1 MPSPTLQFKRGLF
14 ANLPGLRAG
23 EPGFTTDSYELYI
36 GINSTTQENKF
47 FGSHRYWTRETTTTG
62 SGVNFVEGTNNG
74 TDFIT
79 IKAPG
84 TLAGIVTFTLPG
96 ADGSNGQILTTNG
109 TGTLSFSSPSSSSF
123 TIAGGTGTDT
133 FNTGGTL
140 TFAGTAN
147 EIETAVTNDQVQI
160 GLPDNVIVGGALTV
174 TTGAVIDGVQIGI
187 NGANVID
194 TVSGNLTLNSAG
206 GQTIIDDV
214 VTIQNNLTVNG
225 NVTIGGTTVN
235 LRGTD
240 VFIENKDIVL
250 GFTTSVTPNDDTANH
265 AGVAIASTEGSPLVS
280 FTASGINTLPNT
292 YKQLMWFKSGTL
304 GFATDA
310 FAFNYG
316 VAIGTT
322 TMANGVRL
330 AVGTGVTVGDTSVS
344 ATNFYGALTGNVT
357 GTASS
362 TTNIPNLTG
371 AITSNNTTTSLGSF
385 SSANLSAALTD
396 ETGSGVAV
404 FATSPT
410 LVTPVL
416 GAATGTSLN
425 LGNINLESNGNAT
438 ILGQLELG
446 NASDTTITRV
456 SAGVVAIEGVNVVT
470 VSATQTL
477 TNKTLTSPILTT
489 PSLGIA
495 TATSIVVG
503 SGVTINASGIVAS
516 AGIITASSFVGSL
529 TGTASTTTNIPN
541 LTGAITSVNTTTS
554 LGSFSSSN
562 LATALTDETGSGVAV
577 FATSPTLVTPALG
590 DATAT
595 TIVTSGAVNVGTALS
610 APTVKTATI
619 QHSNATNAATIDAS
633 GNITAAQNL
642 TISGNLFVNGS
653 TTQVNTAA
661 ITVEDRT
668 IELGVVDGS
677 APSSAT
683 TWDLGVLFNYHAT
696 TAKKSAFIWEHGD
709 ARFKFASVLAADT
722 DGNSSSTPQLT
733 VTTFAPI
740 EIGQLWVNDC
750 AGSSQVISCTGTERF
765 LENITVDCG
774 SF

>member
-1 MPSPTLQFKRGLF
+1 MPAPTLQFKRGLL
-14 ANLPGLRAG
+14 ANLPGLQAG
-23 EPGFTTDSYELYI
+23 EPGFTTDSYELYV
-36 GINSTTQENKF
+36 GIDSTTQNNKF
-47 FGSHRYWTRETTTTG
+47 FGSHRYWTRGTASTG

-74 TDFIT
+74 TQYIT
-79 IKAPG
+79 LKAAD
-84 TLAGIVTFTLPG
+84 TLAGITTFVLPS
-96 ADGSNGQILTTNG
+96 ADGTNGQILTTNG
-109 TGTLSFSSPSSSSF
+109 SGTLSFSSPSSSSF

-133 FNTGGTL
+133 FNTGDTL

-160 GLPDNVIVGGALTV
+160 GLPNV
-174 TTGAVIDGVQIGI
+174 
-187 NGANVID
+187 
-194 TVSGNLTLNSAG
+194 VS
-206 GQTIIDDV
+206 I
-214 VTIQNNLTVNG
+214 
-225 NVTIGGTTVN
+225 
-235 LRGTD
+235 
-240 VFIENKDIVL
+240 
-250 GFTTSVTPNDDTANH
+250 TTSVVVGS
-265 AGVAIASTEGSPLVS
+265 GVTIN
-280 FTASGINTLPNT
+280 ASGINASAGIVTASRFVSNVLTGTAPISVASSTRVDNLNAQYIGGFAAPTSQVIGSSDTQTLTNKSIALGSNT
-292 YKQLMWFKSGTL
+292 ITGTL
-304 GFATDA
+304 AEFNTALTDA
-310 FAFNYG
+310 DFVSIA
-316 VAIGTT
+316 GTETLTNKTLTSPILT
-322 TMANGVRL
+322 TPSLGIATATSINVSGI
-330 AVGTGVTVGDTSVS
+330 VT
-344 ATNFYGALTGNVT
+344 ATTFVGALTG
-357 GTASS
+357 TATS

-385 SSANLSAALTD
+385 SSSNLATALTD
-396 ETGSGVAV
+396 ETGSGAAV

-503 SGVTINASGIVAS
+503 SGVTINASGIIAS

-529 TGTASTTTNIPN
+529 TGTASSTTNIPN

-562 LATALTDETGSGVAV
+562 LSTALSDKTGTGVAV
-577 FATSPTLVTPALG
+577 FATSPTLVTPVLG

>member
-1 MPSPTLQFKRGLF
+1 MPAPTLQFKRGLF
-14 ANLPGLRAG
+14 ANLPGLKAG
-23 EPGFTTDSYELYI
+23 EPGFTTDSYELYV
-36 GINSTTQENKF
+36 GIDSTTQNNKF

-74 TDFIT
+74 TDFVT

-84 TLAGIVTFTLPG
+84 TLAGIVTFVLPG
-96 ADGSNGQILTTNG
+96 ADGTNGQILTTNG
-109 TGTLSFSSPSSSSF
+109 SGTLSFSSPSSSSF
-123 TIAGGTGTDT
+123 TIAGGIGTDT

-160 GLPDNVIVGGALTV
+160 GLPDNVII
-174 TTGAVIDGVQIGI
+174 TGVITAT
-187 NGANVID
+187 NGF
-194 TVSGNLTLNSAG
+194 SGNLT
-206 GQTIIDDV
+206 
-214 VTIQNNLTVNG
+214 G
-225 NVTIGGTTVN
+225 NVTGNINSSGVSTV
-235 LRGTD
+235 
-240 VFIENKDIVL
+240 
-250 GFTTSVTPNDDTANH
+250 TSL
-265 AGVAIASTEGSPLVS
+265 VATNIN
-280 FTASGINTLPNT
+280 ASGIITATSGFVGNLTGTASSTTNIPNLTGDITSVNTVTSIAAGVIVDADINASAGIVDTKLATISTANKVSNSAT
-292 YKQLMWFKSGTL
+292 T
-304 GFATDA
+304 ATDA
-310 FAFNYG
+310 NTASAI
-316 VAIGTT
+316 VARDASGNFSAGTIT
-322 TMANGVRL
+322 ASL
-330 AVGTGVTVGDTSVS
+330 
-344 ATNFYGALTGNVT
+344 T

-371 AITSNNTTTSLGSF
+371 AITSVGTATTLGSF

-396 ETGSGVAV
+396 ETGSGSAV

-470 VSATQTL
+470 TSSTDTL

-529 TGTASTTTNIPN
+529 TGTASSTTNIPN

-562 LATALTDETGSGVAV
+562 LATALTDKTGTGVAV
-577 FATSPTLVTPALG
+577 FATSPTLVTPVLG

-610 APTVKTATI
+610 SPTVKTATI

-642 TISGNLFVNGS
+642 TISGNLYVNGS

-668 IELGVVDGS
+668 IELGVVDGA

-696 TAKKSAFIWEHGD
+696 TAKKSAVIWEHGD
-709 ARFKFASVLAADT
+709 ARFKFASVLTADT
-722 DGNSSSTPQLT
+722 DGSTVDTPQLA
-733 VTTFAPI
+733 VTTFAPV
-740 EIGQLWVNDC
+740 EIGQLWVTDC
-750 AGSSQVISCTGTERF
+750 AGTSQVISCTGTTRN

>member
-1 MPSPTLQFKRGLF
+1 MPAPTLQFKRGLF

-489 PSLGIA
+489 P
-495 TATSIVVG
+495 V
-503 SGVTINASGIVAS
+503 
-516 AGIITASSFVGSL
+516 
-529 TGTASTTTNIPN
+529 
-541 LTGAITSVNTTTS
+541 
-554 LGSFSSSN
+554 
-562 LATALTDETGSGVAV
+562 
-577 FATSPTLVTPALG
+577 LG

-595 TIVTSGAVNVGTALS
+595 SINVSGITTTGTLTLSGTPGIGITGISSSTSLTENSHTFLPTQAAVKAYVDAVDVTLGINADTGGAS
-610 APTVKTATI
+610 TVATS
-619 QHSNATNAATIDAS
+619 QT
-633 GNITAAQNL
+633 L
-642 TISGNLFVNGS
+642 TISGTANEVNTAVSGQTITVGLPDSVTVTTALTTPTINATNLKANDGTTAITITNSTGAVATNSDLTVGGNLYVNGS

-661 ITVEDRT
+661 LTVEDRT
-668 IELGVVDGS
+668 IDLGIVNGA
-677 APSSAT
+677 APAGTT
-683 TWDLGVLFNYHAT
+683 TWDLGILFNYYAT
-696 TAKKSAFIWEHGD
+696 TAKKSAVIWEHGD
-709 ARFKFASVLAADT
+709 ARFKFASVLTADT
-722 DGNSSSTPQLT
+722 DGSTVDTPQLT
-733 VTTFAPI
+733 VTTFAPV
-740 EIGQLWVNDC
+740 EIGQLWVTDC
-750 AGSSQVISCTGTERF
+750 AGTSQVISCTGTTRN
-765 LENITVDCG
+765 LENITIDG
-774 SF
+774 GQF

>member
-1 MPSPTLQFKRGLF
+1 MTAPVIQFKRGLF

-23 EPGFTTDSYELYI
+23 EPGFTTDSYELYV
-36 GINSTTQENKF
+36 GIDSTTNGNKF

-109 TGTLSFSSPSSSSF
+109 TGTLSFSSPSASSF

-147 EIETAVTNDQVQI
+147 EIETVVTDDQVQI
-160 GLPDNVIVGGALTV
+160 GLPDNVII
-174 TTGAVIDGVQIGI
+174 TGVITAT
-187 NGANVID
+187 NGF
-194 TVSGNLTLNSAG
+194 SGNLT
-206 GQTIIDDV
+206 
-214 VTIQNNLTVNG
+214 G
-225 NVTIGGTTVN
+225 NVTGNINSSGVSTV
-235 LRGTD
+235 
-240 VFIENKDIVL
+240 
-250 GFTTSVTPNDDTANH
+250 TSL
-265 AGVAIASTEGSPLVS
+265 VATNIN
-280 FTASGINTLPNT
+280 ASGIITAT
-292 YKQLMWFKSGTL
+292 SG
-304 GFATDA
+304 F
-310 FAFNYG
+310 
-316 VAIGTT
+316 V
-322 TMANGVRL
+322 
-330 AVGTGVTVGDTSVS
+330 
-344 ATNFYGALTGNVT
+344 GNVT

-371 AITSNNTTTSLGSF
+371 AITSVGTATTLGSF

-489 PSLGIA
+489 PSLGAA
-495 TATSIVVG
+495 TATSLNV
-503 SGVTINASGIVAS
+503 SGITTTGTLTLSGTPGIGITGISSSTSLTENSHTFLPTQAAVKAYVDAVDVTLGINAD
-516 AGIITASSFVGSL
+516 
-529 TGTASTTTNIPN
+529 TGGAST
-541 LTGAITSVNTTTS
+541 V
-554 LGSFSSSN
+554 
-562 LATALTDETGSGVAV
+562 
-577 FATSPTLVTPALG
+577 ATSQT
-590 DATAT
+590 
-595 TIVTSGAVNVGTALS
+595 
-610 APTVKTATI
+610 
-619 QHSNATNAATIDAS
+619 
-633 GNITAAQNL
+633 L
-642 TISGNLFVNGS
+642 TISGTANEVNTVVSGQTITVGLPDSVTVTTALTTPTVNATNLKANDGTTAITITNSTGAVATNSDLTVGGNLYVNGS
-653 TTQVNTAA
+653 TTQVNSTAL
-661 ITVEDRT
+661 TVEDRT
-668 IELGVVDGS
+668 IDLGIVNGA
-677 APSSAT
+677 APAGTT
-683 TWDLGVLFNYHAT
+683 TWDLGVLFNYNSSG
-696 TAKKSAFIWEHGD
+696 AKKSAVIWEHGD
-709 ARFKFASVLAADT
+709 ARFKFASVLSADT
-722 DGNSSSTPQLT
+722 DGSDVNTPQLT
-733 VTTFAPI
+733 VTTFAPV
-740 EIGQLWVNDC
+740 EIGQLWVTDC
-750 AGSSQVISCTGTERF
+750 AGTSQVISCTGSTRN
-765 LENITVDCG
+765 LENITIDAG
-774 SF
+774 TF

>member
-1 MPSPTLQFKRGLF
+1 MPSPTLQFKRGLL

-23 EPGFTTDSYELYI
+23 EPGFTTDSYELYV
-36 GINSTTQENKF
+36 GIDSTTNNNKF
-47 FGSHRYWTRETTTTG
+47 FGSHRYWTKGTTSTG

-74 TDFIT
+74 TDYIT
-79 IKAPG
+79 IKAPN
-84 TLAGIVTFTLPG
+84 TLAGIVTFTLPSV
-96 ADGSNGQILTTNG
+96 DGTNGQILTTNG
-109 TGTLSFSSPSSSSF
+109 SGTLSFSSSAASSF
-123 TIAGGTGTDT
+123 TITGGTGSDT
-133 FNTGGTL
+133 FNTGETL
-140 TFAGTAN
+140 TFAGTAS
-147 EIETAVTNDQVQI
+147 EIETAVTDNQVQI
-160 GLPDNVIVGGALTV
+160 GLPN
-174 TTGAVIDGVQIGI
+174 AVSI
-187 NGANVID
+187 
-194 TVSGNLTLNSAG
+194 
-206 GQTIIDDV
+206 
-214 VTIQNNLTVNG
+214 
-225 NVTIGGTTVN
+225 
-235 LRGTD
+235 
-240 VFIENKDIVL
+240 
-250 GFTTSVTPNDDTANH
+250 TTSVVVGS
-265 AGVAIASTEGSPLVS
+265 GVTIN
-280 FTASGINTLPNT
+280 ASGIVASAGIIT
-292 YKQLMWFKSGTL
+292 
-304 GFATDA
+304 ATT
-310 FAFNYG
+310 F
-316 VAIGTT
+316 V
-322 TMANGVRL
+322 
-330 AVGTGVTVGDTSVS
+330 
-344 ATNFYGALTGNVT
+344 GALT

-371 AITSNNTTTSLGSF
+371 AITSVGTATTLGSF
-385 SSANLSAALTD
+385 SSSNLATALTD
-396 ETGSGVAV
+396 ETGSGSAV

-410 LVTPVL
+410 LVTPALGTPSSGTLTNCTGLPVSTGVSGLGANVATFLATPSSANLISAVTDETGTGALVFATTPTLVTPVL
-416 GAATGTSLN
+416 GA
-425 LGNINLESNGNAT
+425 
-438 ILGQLELG
+438 
-446 NASDTTITRV
+446 
-456 SAGVVAIEGVNVVT
+456 
-470 VSATQTL
+470 
-477 TNKTLTSPILTT
+477 
-489 PSLGIA
+489 A

-610 APTVKTATI
+610 SPTVKTATI

-668 IELGVVDGS
+668 IELGVVDGA
-677 APSSAT
+677 APTSAT
-683 TWDLGVLFNYHAT
+683 TWDLGVLFNYYAT
-696 TAKKSAFIWEHGD
+696 TAKKSAVIWEQGD
-709 ARFKFASVLAADT
+709 VRFKFASVLAADT

-750 AGSSQVISCTGTERF
+750 AGSSQVISCTGTTRN
-765 LENITVDCG
+765 LENITIDCG

>member
-1 MPSPTLQFKRGLF
+1 MPAPTLQFKRGLF
-14 ANLPGLRAG
+14 ANLPGLKAG
-23 EPGFTTDSYELYI
+23 EPGFTTDSYELYV
-36 GINSTTQENKF
+36 GIDSTTQNNKF

-74 TDFIT
+74 TDFVT

-84 TLAGIVTFTLPG
+84 TLAGIVTFILPSS
-96 ADGSNGQILTTNG
+96 DGTNGQILTTNG
-109 TGTLSFSSPSSSSF
+109 SGTLSFSSPSSSSF
-123 TIAGGTGTDT
+123 TIVGGTGTDT

-160 GLPDNVIVGGALTV
+160 GLPDNVII
-174 TTGAVIDGVQIGI
+174 TGVI
-187 NGANVID
+187 
-194 TVSGNLTLNSAG
+194 
-206 GQTIIDDV
+206 
-214 VTIQNNLTVNG
+214 
-225 NVTIGGTTVN
+225 
-235 LRGTD
+235 
-240 VFIENKDIVL
+240 
-250 GFTTSVTPNDDTANH
+250 TATN
-265 AGVAIASTEGSPLVS
+265 
-280 FTASGINTLPNT
+280 
-292 YKQLMWFKSGTL
+292 
-304 GFATDA
+304 GFAG
-310 FAFNYG
+310 N
-316 VAIGTT
+316 
-322 TMANGVRL
+322 
-330 AVGTGVTVGDTSVS
+330 
-344 ATNFYGALTGNVT
+344 LTGNVTGNINSSGVSTVTSLVATNINASGIITATNGFVGNLT

-371 AITSNNTTTSLGSF
+371 AITSVGTATTLGSF

-396 ETGSGVAV
+396 ETGSGSAV

-470 VSATQTL
+470 TSSTDTL

-516 AGIITASSFVGSL
+516 SGIITASSFVGSL

-642 TISGNLFVNGS
+642 TISGNLYVNGS

-668 IELGVVDGS
+668 IELGVVDGA

-696 TAKKSAFIWEHGD
+696 TAKKSAVIWEHGD
-709 ARFKFASVLAADT
+709 ARFKFASVLTADT
-722 DGNSSSTPQLT
+722 DGSTVDTPQLA

-740 EIGQLWVNDC
+740 EIASLFVNDC
-750 AGSSQVISCTGTERF
+750 AGASQVISCTGTTRN
-765 LENITVDCG
+765 LENITIDCG